1 MISIEISRI
10 CGGEIVTFCKHFNE
24 TDVQKDDLKE
34 ISIIFKMSG
43 VLGRRKKRAGKFK
56 TRVSADK

>member
-24 TDVQKDDLKE
+24 TDVQKDGLKK

-43 VLGRRKKRAGKFK
+43 ALGRKKKSGKIQNH
-56 TRVSADK
+56 RVSADK

>member
-24 TDVQKDDLKE
+24 TDVQKDGLKK

-43 VLGRRKKRAGKFK
+43 ALGRKKKERENSKPQ
-56 TRVSADK
+56 SEC

>member
-24 TDVQKDDLKE
+24 TDVQKDDLKK

-43 VLGRRKKRAGKFK
+43 ALYSKKRAGKFK
-56 TRVSADK
+56 TTE

>member
-24 TDVQKDDLKE
+24 TDVQKDDLKK

-43 VLGRRKKRAGKFK
+43 GHFVVKKERENSKPQ
-56 TRVSADK
+56 SADDK